1 MTDSSKVALL
11 GLDRAEL
18 TSLVESLGEPAYRG
32 QQLRD
37 AIYRQRV
44 EAVEE
49 ISTLSQSL
57 RGKLTEKGVSVGLP
71 RIAQRFVSQDGTV
84 RYLVAL
90 ADGQSVETVWMPEG
104 DGGEAGDGSE
114 AGELAERF
122 AESDS
127 SGTSGARAP
136 IEKQEPIEAL
146 KRCATQKLTDQTP
159 DRKQEQEPGWRQEQK
174 PERGREEKQKSG
186 CGQEQIRDRGQQD
199 SDRGQQHDS
208 DQRQGQRYGSDQRQS
223 QRRVQG
229 QNQGRSTICISSQVG
244 CAVDCQFC
252 LTALL
257 GVKRNLSSGEIVGQV
272 CAVLKDQQVSPPEDR
287 INLVFMG
294 MGEPFLNY
302 ENFVK
307 AARLLVEEVGIAERR
322 MTVSTAGIVP
332 RIHDFGAEK
341 IRPKLAISLNA
352 SNDALRT
359 RLMPLNKKWNLEML
373 MAAAKEY
380 PLRTREWI
388 TFEYVLLG
396 GVNDGPENAREVVE
410 LLRGM
415 RCKVNLIA
423 LNPGPGIEF
432 ATPDRER
439 VVEFQKILRES
450 GVPAYVRRPRGRDI
464 YAACGQLKRT
474 VEIATAPAQ

>member
-1 MTDSSKVALL
+1 MSDSSKSATPPLQLL
-11 GLDRAEL
+11 GMDREEL
-18 TSLVESLGEPAYRG
+18 AALMADAGEPTYRAK
-32 QQLRD
+32 QIME
-37 AIYRQRV
+37 AVYRQRV
-44 EAVEE
+44 DSLDE
-49 ISTLSQSL
+49 ISTLPAGL
-57 RGKLTEKGVSVGLP
+57 RRQLAGDGVQVGSP
-71 RIAQRFVSQDGTV
+71 RIEKRFVSVDGTV
-84 RYLVAL
+84 RYLIGF

-114 AGELAERF
+114 AGEVAEADF
-122 AESDS
+122 
-127 SGTSGARAP
+127 SGKVPARAF
-136 IEKQEPIEAL
+136 
-146 KRCATQKLTDQTP
+146 
-159 DRKQEQEPGWRQEQK
+159 
-174 PERGREEKQKSG
+174 
-186 CGQEQIRDRGQQD
+186 
-199 SDRGQQHDS
+199 
-208 DQRQGQRYGSDQRQS
+208 
-223 QRRVQG
+223 
-229 QNQGRSTICISSQVG
+229 GRSTICISSQVG

-257 GVKRNLSSGEIVGQV
+257 GVKRNLTAGEIVSQV

-302 ENFVK
+302 DNFIK
-307 AARLLVEEVGIAERR
+307 ASRLLVEGVGIAERR

-332 RIHDFGAEK
+332 RIHDFGGEA

-373 MAAAKEY
+373 IAAAREF

-396 GVNDGPENAREVVE
+396 GVNDEPQHAKEVAE
-410 LLRGM
+410 LLRGL

-432 ATPDRER
+432 STPSAER
-439 VVEFQKILRES
+439 VAGFQNILRAS
-450 GVPAYVRRPRGRDI
+450 GIPAFVRRPRGRDI

-474 VEIATAPAQ
+474 VEVATPPLDPLHSISQPPV

>member
-1 MTDSSKVALL
+1 MADSPQDVLL
-11 GLDRAEL
+11 GLDRDEL
-18 TSLVESLGEPAYRG
+18 TLLVEGLGEPSYRAK
-32 QQLRD
+32 QLVE
-37 AIYRQRV
+37 AVYRQRV
-44 EAVEE
+44 ASIEE
-49 ISTLSQSL
+49 ISTLSQRL
-57 RGKLTEKGVSVGLP
+57 RLNLREKGISIGLP
-71 RIAQRFVSQDGTV
+71 QIEKRFVSEDGTV
-84 RYLVAL
+84 RYLIGFG
-90 ADGQSVETVWMPEG
+90 DGQSVETVWMPEG

-122 AESDS
+122 VER
-127 SGTSGARAP
+127 TISGASGAKAHT
-136 IEKQEPIEAL
+136 EKSEPIAAL
-146 KRCATQKLTDQTP
+146 KRCATQKPEEDQG
-159 DRKQEQEPGWRQEQK
+159 KELNE
-174 PERGREEKQKSG
+174 ERG
-186 CGQEQIRDRGQQD
+186 QD
-199 SDRGQQHDS
+199 ANQN
-208 DQRQGQRYGSDQRQS
+208 QRYQPDLRYK
-223 QRRVQG
+223 QG

-257 GVKRNLSSGEIVGQV
+257 GVKRNLSAGEIVGQV
-272 CAVLKDQQVSPPEDR
+272 CAVLKDQKVSPPEDR

-332 RIHDFGAEK
+332 RIHDFGGER

-352 SNDALRT
+352 SNDELRS
-359 RLMPLNKKWNLEML
+359 RLMPLNKKWNLELL
-373 MAAAKEY
+373 MAAARAY

-396 GVNDGPENAREVVE
+396 GMNDGPENAKEVAE

-423 LNPGPGIEF
+423 LNPGPGIDF
-432 ATPDRER
+432 TTPDGEQ
-439 VVEFQKILRES
+439 VAAFQKTLRDA
-450 GVPAYVRRPRGRDI
+450 GIPAFVRRPRGRDI

-474 VEIATAPAQ
+474 VEITTAPGL

>member
-1 MTDSSKVALL
+1 MVSEA
-11 GLDRAEL
+11 
-18 TSLVESLGEPAYRG
+18 GEPSYRAK
-32 QQLRD
+32 QIMD
-37 AIYRQRV
+37 AVYRQRV
-44 EAVEE
+44 ETLAE
-49 ISTLSQSL
+49 ISTLPQGFREQLEQSGVTVGAA
-57 RGKLTEKGVSVGLP
+57 RIEKKFVSV
-71 RIAQRFVSQDGTV
+71 DGTV
-84 RYLVAL
+84 RYLIGF

-114 AGELAERF
+114 AGAE
-122 AESDS
+122 AESGSRTAVAEAGVNFAATYGAAGSRALSKQGGDLSRRS
-127 SGTSGARAP
+127 SRS
-136 IEKQEPIEAL
+136 
-146 KRCATQKLTDQTP
+146 
-159 DRKQEQEPGWRQEQK
+159 
-174 PERGREEKQKSG
+174 KS
-186 CGQEQIRDRGQQD
+186 
-199 SDRGQQHDS
+199 S
-208 DQRQGQRYGSDQRQS
+208 
-223 QRRVQG
+223 
-229 QNQGRSTICISSQVG
+229 GRSTICVSSQVG

-257 GVKRNLSSGEIVGQV
+257 GVKRNLTAGEIVGQV
-272 CAVLKDQQVSPPEDR
+272 CVVLKDQGVSPPEDR

-307 AARLLVEEVGIAERR
+307 AARLLVEGVGIAERR

-332 RIHDFGAEK
+332 RIRDFGEER

-359 RLMPLNKKWNLEML
+359 RLMPVNKKWTLEML
-373 MAAAKEY
+373 MAAARDF

-388 TFEYVLLG
+388 TFEYVLLVD
-396 GVNDGPENAREVVE
+396 VNDAPENAKEVAE

-432 ATPDRER
+432 TTPSEER
-439 VVEFQKILRES
+439 VGAFQKILREAEI
-450 GVPAYVRRPRGRDI
+450 PAFVRRPRGRDI

-474 VEIATAPAQ
+474 VEVATLPEPPLQGISPAPEG